1 MLFLKEHKEV
11 ALHVA
16 CGDITDVEIKDGRL
30 NLTASDNTMLSLLES
45 GKREIERA
53 LSWQGLDL
61 VVELHEKKKEPS
73 KAEQDLKKLTK
84 LFGDKVKIKKVK

>member
-16 CGDITDVEIKDGRL
+16 CGDITDVEIKDGV
-30 NLTASDNTMLSLLES
+30 LTINASDKTMLSLLET

-53 LSWQGLDL
+53 LSWQGLELEIKIVEKEKEISKSEEDL
-61 VVELHEKKKEPS
+61 NK
-73 KAEQDLKKLTK
+73 LKRLFGTK
-84 LFGDKVKIKKVK
+84 LKMKN

>member
-16 CGDITDVEIKDGRL
+16 CGDITDVTIKDGVL
-30 NLTASDNTMLSLLES
+30 TITASDNTMLSLLEN

-61 VVELHEKKKEPS
+61 AVDIKEKQKEISP
-73 KAEQDLKKLTK
+73 AVQDIQKLKKLVGAK
-84 LFGDKVKIKKVK
+84 LKIRK

>member
-16 CGDITDVEIKDGRL
+16 CGDITDVVIKDGTL
-30 NLTASDNTMLSLLES
+30 TLTASDNTMLSLLES

-53 LSWQGLDL
+53 LSWQGLEL
-61 VVELHEKKKEPS
+61 RVEIKEKKKEIS
-73 KAEQDLKKLTK
+73 KAEQDLQKLEK
-84 LFGDKVKIKKVK
+84 MFGDKLKLKK